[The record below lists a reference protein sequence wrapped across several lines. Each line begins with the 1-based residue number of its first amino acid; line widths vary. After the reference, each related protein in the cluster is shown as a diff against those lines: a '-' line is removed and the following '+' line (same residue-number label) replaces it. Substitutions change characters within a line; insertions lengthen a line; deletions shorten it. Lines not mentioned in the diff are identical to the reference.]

1 MLSVTTPITEPVN
14 GYSVGF
20 SANPAIA
27 SEVNRS
33 ATYSVSFSLNADEV
47 AAFELQ
53 GPAFAQEL
61 ALRVDSDPDSFRSR
75 AI

>member
-1 MLSVTTPITEPVN
+1 MRKLVCSEASLYHLYLEPS
-14 GYSVGF
+14 GTYILQ
-20 SANPAIA
+20 A
-27 SEVNRS
+27 EVNRS